1 MKNNEI
7 WKDIEGY
14 DGMYQV
20 SNQGRV
26 KSFKNGKEIIL
37 SSGTTKKNYKF
48 VILSKNDIRKN
59 FQVHRLVA
67 IAFIPNPYNLPQVNH
82 KDENPSNNKVENL
95 EWCDAKYNNI
105 YGTKTQRQAE
115 KMTNGKCSKKVDQYT
130 LDGKFIKTWI
140 SMHQV
145 TRELGIH
152 NGTISECCKGK
163 AKSAGNFKWKYHIDV

>member
-67 IAFIPNPYNLPQVNH
+67 IAFIPNPQNLPMINH
-82 KDENPSNNKVENL
+82 KDENPSNNNVTNL

-105 YGTKTQRQAE
+105 YGTRTQRQAE
-115 KMTNGKCSKKVDQYT
+115 KLSKPVLQFTKSGEFVREWKSTNDIQRNLGYSQ
-130 LDGKFIKTWI
+130 GNI
-140 SMHQV
+140 S
-145 TRELGIH
+145 
-152 NGTISECCKGK
+152 SCCTGRY
-163 AKSAGNFKWKYHIDV
+163 KSAYRFIWKYKD